1 MMTMFTSHQD
11 TMNQRNIVTQQDA
24 MTQVGVVASMAT
36 GPAGRGL
43 ARWLGLRCNRSQRAE
58 LRIVA
63 ANPLD
68 PWGPTGWTRR
78 FGQRSWRTAVAV
90 SQHGDVSER
99 IGPLTVWF
107 DVHFENEATVLRSK
121 AVSVGPFRCPGRLA
135 AAVLVRIHDHG
146 AATISTIA
154 IDLGKLGHLRYV
166 ASMRDEAGRS

>member
-1 MMTMFTSHQD
+1 MTTFTFQQD
-11 TMNQRNIVTQQDA
+11 AMNQRNTVTRQIA

-68 PWGPTGWTRR
+68 PWEPTVWTRR

-99 IGPLTVWF
+99 IGLLTVWF
-107 DVHFENEATVLRSK
+107 DVHFANGTTVLRSK
-121 AVSVGPFRCPGRLA
+121 AVSVGPFRWSGPLA
-135 AAVLVRIHDHG
+135 APVLVRIHDRG
-146 AATISTIA
+146 AATISTIE

-166 ASMRDEAGRS
+166 ASMRDEGGRT